1 MVGSSGNLEFKQRF
15 SDPNNSD
22 ATIFCSNMVSLYC
35 IMYIICNTLALAS
48 MFFSLCRPIRMAFI
62 KEDNTTILTEY
73 RRVLVEVNKL
83 NPTKIILLEDK
94 HVIVYHEFLLTMID
108 GKVINAI
115 VENNATSVRISKVFF
130 FVQAYFI
137 LPNF

>member
-1 MVGSSGNLEFKQRF
+1 
-15 SDPNNSD
+15 
-22 ATIFCSNMVSLYC
+22 
-35 IMYIICNTLALAS
+35 

-73 RRVLVEVNKL
+73 RRVLGEVNKL

-115 VENNATSVRISKVFF
+115 VENNATSVRISNVIFLFKIILFF
-130 FVQAYFI
+130 LTFRDVLFV
-137 LPNF
+137 